1 MASLIQRLA
10 GRSLIRNL
18 TQIRAIPVQKQFL
31 GAQVSFSQR
40 KFLHVNK
47 LNFLL
52 NLNSDQIWLALF
64 SSNCSN
70 NATSVQVSASKIS
83 KVEFLK
89 QFSPTT
95 GLNLAGLSS
104 IPILSR
110 IWDQI
115 RWITWNQLWQ
125 LKMNLD
131 SRFQVS
137 STKIPKFKSFVKCQ
151 KFLHRNS
158 SDIVQFLMSIQ
169 KEGNHRNC
177 SSLTMQCT
185 YYVTKILPPPL
196 FYSQIFLRN
205 ICISSHK
212 YVQMRNLI
220 QIPINF
226 R

>member
-158 SDIVQFLMSIQ
+158 SDIVQFFMSIY
-169 KEGNHRNC
+169 
-177 SSLTMQCT
+177 SSLTMQCNAHIT
-185 YYVTKILPPPL
+185 SQKFFPPSPTRRSFYVISAFPLINMFRRKI
-196 FYSQIFLRN
+196 
-205 ICISSHK
+205 
-212 YVQMRNLI
+212 
-220 QIPINF
+220 
-226 R
+226 